1 MINRF
6 FIKFKINFFFKDKN
20 IKKVVSNYY
29 KSKNFIYYSYGRACL
44 YHILKKELTK
54 EKMK

>member
-29 KSKNFIYYSYGRACL
+29 KSKNYIC
-44 YHILKKELTK
+44 
-54 EKMK
+54 